1 MPELDIIEFRN
12 KLVKSMRQ
20 LLEAKGFVNIKT
32 NIENTAMGTPKT
44 MFGQTPDITAIDTKN
59 KFYIIQFAMT
69 DVKDDDSIERLKA
82 FGKYAKL
89 HSSIFWLIIKKEA
102 QPNIERRIRKL
113 DLVDHVILKSLP
125 SMSAL

>member
-32 NIENTAMGTPKT
+32 NIENSAMGTPKT
-44 MFGQTPDITAIDTKN
+44 IFGQTPDITAVDSKN

-69 DVKDDDSIERLKA
+69 EVKDDESIERLKA

-89 HSSIFWLIIKKEA
+89 HSANFWLIIKKEA
-102 QPNIERRIRKL
+102 QSHIERRLKKL
-113 DLVDHVILKSLP
+113 ELTDHMTLKALP